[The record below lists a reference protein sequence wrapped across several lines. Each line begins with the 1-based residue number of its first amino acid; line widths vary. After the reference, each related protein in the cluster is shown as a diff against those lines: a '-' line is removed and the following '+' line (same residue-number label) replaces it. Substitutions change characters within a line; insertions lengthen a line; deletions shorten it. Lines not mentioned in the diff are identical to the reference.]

1 MKLYLILAL
10 LVSGSAAS
18 CLAASDSNTW
28 NVRDEENIR
37 RSFATTGQLVRLLV
51 KNVSGYVHVSVSNTS
66 DVLVSA
72 HRTIRA
78 ETARDLEEAKNDVK
92 LDMTNSPDSV
102 SIRYDTPNHRA
113 WSRSYEVTYDIDI
126 QTPRQTQV
134 EASTVN
140 GGDVKL
146 DGTAG
151 TFEVANVNGPV
162 NVAGV
167 SGSGNAHTVNGSLS
181 IRFGE
186 NPASA
191 SSFKTVNGT
200 IDVYLKP
207 ELSADLRFKS
217 LNGATYSDFDVVP
230 AALPVQSSEEHGKF
244 HYRSNREK
252 AGRIGSGGPLLSF
265 DSVNGDIR
273 LHREK

>member
-1 MKLYLILAL
+1 MKRYLVLAL

-18 CLAASDSNTW
+18 CLAASDSTTW
-28 NVRDEENIR
+28 NFRDEGNIHK
-37 RSFATTGQLVRLLV
+37 SFATTGQPVRLLV
-51 KNVSGYVHVSVSNTS
+51 KNVSGYIHVSVSKS
-66 DVLVSA
+66 SEVLVSA
-72 HRTIRA
+72 HRIIRA
-78 ETARDLEEAKNDVK
+78 ETARDVEEAKDEVQ

-102 SIRYDTPNHRA
+102 SIRYETPKHGA

-126 QTPRQTQV
+126 QAPSQTEV

-151 TFEVANVNGPV
+151 AFELANVNGPV
-162 NVAGV
+162 NVTGV

-181 IRFGE
+181 IRFGR
-186 NPASA
+186 NPVSA

-207 ELSADLRFKS
+207 ELSADLRLKS
-217 LNGATYSDFDVVP
+217 LNGETYSDFDVLPVV
-230 AALPVQSSEEHGKF
+230 LPVQSSEEHGKF

-252 AGRIGSGGPLLSF
+252 AGRIGRGGLLLSF
-265 DSVNGDIR
+265 ESVNGDIR

>member
-1 MKLYLILAL
+1 MKFCLVLAL

-28 NVRDEENIR
+28 NFRDEGNTR
-37 RSFATTGQLVRLLV
+37 KSFATTSQPVHLLV
-51 KNVSGYVHVSVSNTS
+51 KNVLGYVHVSVSNS
-66 DVLVSA
+66 SEVLVSA

-78 ETARDLEEAKNDVK
+78 ETARDLEDAKNDVK
-92 LDMTNSPDSV
+92 LDMTNNQDSV
-102 SIRYDTPNHRA
+102 SIRYETPNHNTG
-113 WSRSYEVTYDIDI
+113 SRSYEVTYDIDI
-126 QTPRQTQV
+126 QAPRQTQV

-151 TFEVANVNGPV
+151 AFDLANVNGPV
-162 NVAGV
+162 NVTGV

-181 IRFGE
+181 IRFSK
-186 NPASA
+186 NPVSA

-217 LNGATYSDFDVVP
+217 LNGETYSDFDVVP
-230 AALPVQSSEEHGKF
+230 AVLPVQSTEEHGKF

-252 AGRIGSGGPLLSF
+252 AGRIGSGGRLLSF